1 MTHLMSSLD
10 VLVFAELCVLYYMEY
25 GRLDPHRS
33 RFEWRLL
40 ITFVLEAAPLPASS
54 CAPSYSTCT

>member
-25 GRLDPHRS
+25 GHLDPPS
-33 RFEWRLL
+33 
-40 ITFVLEAAPLPASS
+40 IPL
-54 CAPSYSTCT
+54 